1 MCAGGVRLV
10 ILAFS
15 RVFFHL
21 RVASVSPFF
30 FSFLKNPPVVFFS
43 LSFLEFPLSR
53 TMTPVCFN
61 FVLG

>member
-10 ILAFS
+10 ILACS

-30 FSFLKNPPVVFFS
+30 FFFFEKPSGSFFF

>member
-15 RVFFHL
+15 RVFFRL

-30 FSFLKNPPVVFFS
+30 FSFLKNPPVVFFFFFFFGVS
-43 LSFLEFPLSR
+43 TFQDNDTGVF
-53 TMTPVCFN
+53 
-61 FVLG
+61 